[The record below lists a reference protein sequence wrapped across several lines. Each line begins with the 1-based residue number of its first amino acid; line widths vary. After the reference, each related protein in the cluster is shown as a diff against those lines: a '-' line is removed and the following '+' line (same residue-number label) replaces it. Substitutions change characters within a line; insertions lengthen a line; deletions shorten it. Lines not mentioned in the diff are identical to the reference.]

1 MLKNT
6 FSIAMD
12 GPVGAGK
19 STLARICATNLGF
32 VYIDT
37 GALYRAVALFC
48 HRNGIAIDN
57 VPSVVSALGN
67 INIALEKGESS
78 QKVLLNGEDVSE
90 DIRIPEVSLMASA
103 VSAIPQVREF
113 LLDMQRNF
121 AKTQNVIMDGR
132 DIGTVILP
140 NADLKLFITT
150 DPKIRAKRR
159 FDELVAKG
167 ISVTFEEVLDDLQTR
182 DFNDMNRDVAP
193 LKQADD
199 AYLIDTGEMNLEQS
213 IEYVLSF
220 IKEKMNLNV

>member
-1 MLKNT
+1 MSKNT
-6 FSIAMD
+6 YSIAMD

-19 STLARICATNLGF
+19 STLARICAANLGF

-48 HRNGIAIDN
+48 HRNGIEIEN
-57 VPSVVSALGN
+57 VQGVVSALDN
-67 INIALEKGESS
+67 INIVLEKGENA

-90 DIRIPEVSLMASA
+90 GIRIPEVSLMASA

-113 LLDMQRNF
+113 LLDMQRSF

-150 DPKIRAKRR
+150 DAKIRAKRR
-159 FDELVAKG
+159 FDELAAKG
-167 ISVTFEEVLDDLQTR
+167 ITVTFEEVLDDLQTR
-182 DFNDMNRDVAP
+182 DFNDMNREIAP

-199 AYLIDTGEMNLEQS
+199 AFLIDTGEMNLEQS
-213 IEYVLSF
+213 VLYVLSF
-220 IKEKMNLNV
+220 IKEKLNLNV